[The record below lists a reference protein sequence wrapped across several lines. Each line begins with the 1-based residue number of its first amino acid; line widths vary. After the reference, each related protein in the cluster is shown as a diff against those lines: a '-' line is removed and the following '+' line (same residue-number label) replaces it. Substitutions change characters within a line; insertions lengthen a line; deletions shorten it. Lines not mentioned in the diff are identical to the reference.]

1 MSSMTGVQSVGH
13 LSGEHATDLLGVDRY
28 APLIKVFGLDKAREI
43 VQWDR
48 TYGTHYVLGV
58 EWNGQLDEMCLNEMP
73 AIATYLI
80 RDDPRLK
87 SPLPTRQEVLD
98 FTAAQDWRRDPE
110 DEITSAIK
118 KSFDTETKDIPMLR
132 REFGDDP
139 RVDKAEAALA
149 DRLVLEQQKKALN
162 RRHKPDPGLLDFS
175 GRELFRFGFTKLEIH
190 AMPKRTDADAA
201 AAARHR
207 AVLEAVEQK
216 RARDAGNAIVAQR
229 DAANI
234 ELPPVTSLTELL
246 AESDDPV
253 RFRIEGLWPADGA
266 KVLFPAQAGAG
277 KTTMNVNLI
286 RSLADGD
293 PFLGVFGVH
302 QTFKRIVLI
311 DNEMTRGM
319 LRRWLRRQG
328 IRHLD
333 AVVDVVNLRGRAGLF
348 DMGNDRIRD
357 RWTRR
362 LGDLGTD
369 LVLFDCLKP
378 VLSAMGLDENRE
390 ADKFLYPLT
399 DMLAAAGVRDMLVD
413 HHMGHHNE
421 RARGDSSMLGWSD
434 ATWKLVFGD
443 TDATKHLRYFATDKV
458 RDAEELVPEGEL
470 TLEQDTR
477 RLTYAAVSRKESA
490 ANTAVET
497 KAREIAEVLAEAL
510 ASDPDDAWMNKGD
523 VYKVVK
529 GNKGVFDAALEL
541 GVTGTPPLLD
551 REFKGVAKRYRL
563 RAEANDPFVVEARHT
578 GAVTLDAA
586 GSSVSEPKS

>member
-229 DAANI
+229 DAADI
-234 ELPPVTSLTELL
+234 KLPPVTSLTELL
-246 AESDDPV
+246 AEADDPV

-266 KVLFPAQAGAG
+266 KASFPAQAGAG
-277 KTTMNVNLI
+277 EDHHERQPDPVGVRR
-286 RSLADGD
+286 RSVPRRVHGPSDLRAHRAHRQRDDPRDAPALAATARDS
-293 PFLGVFGVH
+293 
-302 QTFKRIVLI
+302 QS
-311 DNEMTRGM
+311 
-319 LRRWLRRQG
+319 RRSGRCGEPAR
-328 IRHLD
+328 
-333 AVVDVVNLRGRAGLF
+333 LRGA
-348 DMGNDRIRD
+348 
-357 RWTRR
+357 
-362 LGDLGTD
+362 
-369 LVLFDCLKP
+369 
-378 VLSAMGLDENRE
+378 
-390 ADKFLYPLT
+390 
-399 DMLAAAGVRDMLVD
+399 VR
-413 HHMGHHNE
+413 HGQ
-421 RARGDSSMLGWSD
+421 RPR
-434 ATWKLVFGD
+434 
-443 TDATKHLRYFATDKV
+443 
-458 RDAEELVPEGEL
+458 P
-470 TLEQDTR
+470 
-477 RLTYAAVSRKESA
+477 
-490 ANTAVET
+490 
-497 KAREIAEVLAEAL
+497 
-510 ASDPDDAWMNKGD
+510 
-523 VYKVVK
+523 
-529 GNKGVFDAALEL
+529 
-541 GVTGTPPLLD
+541 
-551 REFKGVAKRYRL
+551 
-563 RAEANDPFVVEARHT
+563 
-578 GAVTLDAA
+578 
-586 GSSVSEPKS
+586 